1 MEIELNE
8 ELDTLAKSK
17 TNYNPDSEPETAA
30 SLFATA
36 DTRVYA
42 MKKLNLT
49 KGVKKACM
57 LAIQELEFQLNCWH
71 SMPDTSP
78 SLASDAWDAQKS
90 RKLSEAEYE
99 QAREY
104 LERTLPEK
112 KSEIGSVLE
121 ALRDETKA
129 SLYLKID
136 REETFTIDA
145 RAVLDA
151 KTRGTLEEEF
161 GYFIPRPLPDVTYKR
176 SKGTELPEDVSDE
189 EEHKRR
195 IVDDAL
201 QALESIR
208 KDAWRFPGSIIH
220 PKSTLE
226 LDARTVRDAEID
238 KKIRELYL
246 DSKPSLDVTSTTSKS
261 TGLQKYVAVEDFE
274 QAVDNLEKTISDAQ
288 HTLEELRADS
298 NLSSTSTIDE
308 KQVVNTEAPTAEALE
323 GKDLTLGDPKPSGV
337 YSGCLSDS
345 RACDDSDERTPVL
358 VVNEGRDP
366 LNDPIIFANRDRA
379 LVADE
384 KTRKPLGT
392 L

>member
-1 MEIELNE
+1 M
-8 ELDTLAKSK
+8 
-17 TNYNPDSEPETAA
+17 
-30 SLFATA
+30 
-36 DTRVYA
+36 
-42 MKKLNLT
+42 
-49 KGVKKACM
+49 
-57 LAIQELEFQLNCWH
+57 
-71 SMPDTSP
+71 
-78 SLASDAWDAQKS
+78 
-90 RKLSEAEYE
+90 
-99 QAREY
+99 
-104 LERTLPEK
+104 
-112 KSEIGSVLE
+112 
-121 ALRDETKA
+121 
-129 SLYLKID
+129 
-136 REETFTIDA
+136 
-145 RAVLDA
+145 
-151 KTRGTLEEEF
+151 
-161 GYFIPRPLPDVTYKR
+161 TYKR
-176 SKGTELPEDVSDE
+176 SKGMELPEDVSDE

-308 KQVVNTEAPTAEALE
+308 KQVVNTEAPTAEVLE
-323 GKDLTLGDPKPSGV
+323 AKDLTLGDPKPRKPSGV

-345 RACDDSDERTPVL
+345 RACDDSDE
-358 VVNEGRDP
+358 
-366 LNDPIIFANRDRA
+366 
-379 LVADE
+379 
-384 KTRKPLGT
+384 
-392 L
+392 

>member
-1 MEIELNE
+1 M
-8 ELDTLAKSK
+8 
-17 TNYNPDSEPETAA
+17 
-30 SLFATA
+30 
-36 DTRVYA
+36 
-42 MKKLNLT
+42 
-49 KGVKKACM
+49 
-57 LAIQELEFQLNCWH
+57 
-71 SMPDTSP
+71 
-78 SLASDAWDAQKS
+78 
-90 RKLSEAEYE
+90 
-99 QAREY
+99 
-104 LERTLPEK
+104 
-112 KSEIGSVLE
+112 
-121 ALRDETKA
+121 
-129 SLYLKID
+129 
-136 REETFTIDA
+136 
-145 RAVLDA
+145 
-151 KTRGTLEEEF
+151 
-161 GYFIPRPLPDVTYKR
+161 
-176 SKGTELPEDVSDE
+176 
-189 EEHKRR
+189 
-195 IVDDAL
+195 
-201 QALESIR
+201 
-208 KDAWRFPGSIIH
+208 
-220 PKSTLE
+220 
-226 LDARTVRDAEID
+226 DARTVRDAEID